1 LKDAKFAVASQKR
14 GADSGKDNKDR
25 KKRRVKID
33 DSDEESDSKGNVLVE
48 GEVNMAQ
55 SYSEDIHLDCG
66 CNRMLLTAKKY
77 MRNVQKV
84 NRDMLT
90 ANKGKLKIKG
100 TGSVGHF
107 SNAYYGPEASRN
119 TDKTCTVTFDGDE
132 VITRNK
138 STNKAVIKQRSV
150 NGLYPVRLEDL
161 FQLAAELQRQ
171 VDRIG
176 PSKSD

>member
-1 LKDAKFAVASQKR
+1 
-14 GADSGKDNKDR
+14 
-25 KKRRVKID
+25 
-33 DSDEESDSKGNVLVE
+33 
-48 GEVNMAQ
+48 
-55 SYSEDIHLDCG
+55 
-66 CNRMLLTAKKY
+66 

-107 SNAYYGPEASRN
+107 SNAYYAPEASRN
-119 TDKTCTVTFDGDE
+119 LVDIKSVTDKTCTVTFDDGDE
-132 VITRNK
+132 VIIRNQ

-161 FQLAAELQRQ
+161 FQLAAEFAGMLKYKLPQTNAHCGRR
-171 VDRIG
+171 DLAM
-176 PSKSD
+176 STTTS

>member
-1 LKDAKFAVASQKR
+1 VSVTSVTLT
-14 GADSGKDNKDR
+14 
-25 KKRRVKID
+25 
-33 DSDEESDSKGNVLVE
+33 
-48 GEVNMAQ
+48 EV
-55 SYSEDIHLDCG
+55 
-66 CNRMLLTAKKY
+66 T
-77 MRNVQKV
+77 
-84 NRDMLT
+84 
-90 ANKGKLKIKG
+90 
-100 TGSVGHF
+100 
-107 SNAYYGPEASRN
+107 SRN

>member
-1 LKDAKFAVASQKR
+1 
-14 GADSGKDNKDR
+14 
-25 KKRRVKID
+25 
-33 DSDEESDSKGNVLVE
+33 
-48 GEVNMAQ
+48 MAQ
-55 SYSEDIHLDCG
+55 SHSEDIHLDCK

-107 SNAYYGPEASRN
+107 SNAYYAPEASRTLVDMKRV

-132 VITRNK
+132 VIIRNK

-161 FQLAAELQRQ
+161 FQLAAEFAGMLKYKLPQTTNAHFGRR
-171 VDRIG
+171 DLAM
-176 PSKSD
+176 STTTS